1 MLKHCQSVR
10 LSAKPTFEFLQ
21 NISALE
27 EDYAVNNGTSS
38 QGNSQN
44 IRFFIGYKAFIHLT
58 YLCVSWKENLLIEQ
72 RRSYFVDSQY
82 CMVQYRIC
90 KKSR

>member
-27 EDYAVNNGTSS
+27 EDSAVNNGTSS
-38 QGNSQN
+38 QETLRKESQN
-44 IRFFIGYKAFIHLT
+44 IRFFIGYKAYIHLT
-58 YLCVSWKENLLIEQ
+58 YLCVSWKENLLIE
-72 RRSYFVDSQY
+72 
-82 CMVQYRIC
+82 
-90 KKSR
+90 

>member
-38 QGNSQN
+38 QGNMRKESQN
-44 IRFFIGYKAFIHLT
+44 IRFFIGYKAYIHLT
-58 YLCVSWKENLLIEQ
+58 YL
-72 RRSYFVDSQY
+72 
-82 CMVQYRIC
+82 
-90 KKSR
+90 

>member
-27 EDYAVNNGTSS
+27 EDHAVINGTSS
-38 QGNSQN
+38 QGNMRKESQN
-44 IRFFIGYKAFIHLT
+44 IRFFIGYKA
-58 YLCVSWKENLLIEQ
+58 
-72 RRSYFVDSQY
+72 
-82 CMVQYRIC
+82 
-90 KKSR
+90 